1 MSSAFTQ
8 EDLSRL
14 RAFLNQLPSNSGD
27 STLPQPFQLTPT
39 VPSQAAPTTISSTLL
54 PSFSPSQILSQATG
68 STQHGLPPINQL
80 YQSRQI
86 PQQGHP
92 ASQSGTQPPGLGFHP
107 FLGNLPSTSLVNQAR
122 LASASATLP
131 RRGRRRG
138 AAPQAPVLGRAKRDF
153 FAPCYIDSEQ
163 TTVRT
168 IIRVLPPVCC
178 FSHVKNLLTFCLV

>member
-1 MSSAFTQ
+1 M
-8 EDLSRL
+8 
-14 RAFLNQLPSNSGD
+14 
-27 STLPQPFQLTPT
+27 LPQPSQLTSTAVPT
-39 VPSQAAPTTISSTLL
+39 PAATTVSL

-68 STQHGLPPINQL
+68 TTQHGLPPINQL

-92 ASQSGTQPPGLGFHP
+92 ALQSGTQPPGLGFHP
-107 FLGNLPSTSLVNQAR
+107 FLNNLPSTSLVNQAR

-138 AAPQAPVLGRAKRDF
+138 AAPQAPVLGRPKRDF
-153 FAPCYIDSEQ
+153 FAPCYIDSEL

-168 IIRVLPPVCC
+168 IIRVLPVCC
-178 FSHVKNLLTFCLV
+178 FSHISEPANICLVWIWTQFEISYLPESS